1 MLPRSTVLL
10 ACTMALWAFPGT
22 AECQSGRFDVFV
34 SSQGTNS
41 VKRYD
46 AETGSYLGDF
56 VAPGSGGLAQTQE
69 VLIGPDGHLYVT
81 GFATPS
87 ILKFDGFTGSF
98 IEAFSSGYSLNQAT
112 KMAYGPDG
120 DLYVSQWAGRRT
132 VVRFDGTTGQLVG
145 EVTPPLTQ
153 PMQMAWS
160 DDGTLHVVDF
170 GSRDVMRFD
179 PSGQPLDPLVPP
191 GPLRGPVN
199 MWFEGDDD
207 LLVVDWRAG
216 IVRRFDATDGSFKG
230 NFVAGLSNAEGW
242 DYGPDGRLYVAD
254 WAAHQVNAY
263 DSTTGAFVETRFSG
277 GGLQT
282 PNSVLFFER
291 APDFGVSAA
300 VASVS
305 LAPGATATVPIDVL
319 PDRGLA
325 FTSTVNLRCTG
336 LPAWA
341 TCSFAPSSVTPGESG
356 AQATLSVTTVLTS
369 GAQLLR
375 KPLANTQV
383 RPWFAGLGL
392 LLGLGLALGWRKRRD
407 RLPLPTTPDSESGV
421 STLGASM
428 LGALALGLLGLA
440 LSVVLIACGGDSG
453 TGPTGPERAVITIE
467 ATSGAIQRSTSIT
480 VFLGS

>member
-1 MLPRSTVLL
+1 MVSRCSPFL
-10 ACTMALWAFPGT
+10 LWALVVLAHP
-22 AECQSGRFDVFV
+22 APAHSQSGRFDVLV
-34 SSQGTNS
+34 SSQGTHS

-46 AETGSYLGDF
+46 AETGRYLGDF
-56 VAPGSGGLAQTQE
+56 VTPGSGGLAQTQE
-69 VLIGPDGHLYVT
+69 VLFGPDGHLYVT
-81 GFATPS
+81 GFATPA
-87 ILKFDGFTGSF
+87 ILKFDGFTGAFLES
-98 IEAFSSGYSLNQAT
+98 FSSGYSLNQAT

-179 PSGQPLDPLVPP
+179 ETGQPLDPLVPP

-199 MWFEGDDD
+199 LWFEGPND

-216 IVRRFDATDGSFKG
+216 IVRRFDATDGTFEG

-263 DSTTGAFVETRFSG
+263 DSVTGAFIETRFSG

-291 APDFGVSAA
+291 DPDFTVAAA
-300 VASVS
+300 VGSATVD
-305 LAPGATATVPIDVL
+305 PGATATIPIDVL

-325 FTSTVNLRCTG
+325 FTQTVSLRCTG

-341 TCSFAPSSVTPGESG
+341 TCSFSPSAIVPGESG
-356 AQATLSVTTVLTS
+356 AQATLSVTTVPTS

-375 KPLANTQV
+375 IPS
-383 RPWFAGLGL
+383 PAGLIRSWGAAMAV
-392 LLGLGLALGWRKRRD
+392 LLGVGLVLGWRRRRD
-407 RLPLPTTPDSESGV
+407 RLPLPGGADAGSGL

-428 LGALALGLLGLA
+428 LGALALGFLA
-440 LSVVLIACGGDSG
+440 LAFSVVLVACGSEG
-453 TGPTGPERAVITIE
+453 TTNPTETMRAVVTIE
-467 ATSGAIQRSTSIT
+467 ATAGPIQRSTSFT
-480 VFLGS
+480 LFLGS